1 MKKKKNKYLQ
11 DAEPPLADTPE
22 EGLSADEIELLQ
34 KTRPELDRSTLPPHD
49 NSDLARA
56 KRFAK
61 KNKFTVIFVASTLLL
76 LLVILGVLCFML
88 YKNSLGKPS
97 TDDFSV
103 TLGDEKFTV
112 PYKSAMRDDVF
123 YFDLRLISDYADLV
137 VSGGEGNMK
146 FTCPDGT
153 YVRFE
158 HGKDTATVNGVRVL
172 LGGTAEI
179 IPQDKESAAKCFVP
193 FDFIEKLFSHKVVGD
208 RVSLGIVFSNKDNKI
223 KIKRIVYNESG
234 NPLPISFSP
243 NCFESAERKTA
254 DAYSDMYPELTY
266 LSSKLTTLV
275 NKNNPLGNSYVPRDL
290 LSLDELGCP
299 VTRDQEFF
307 LVADAAYALCDML
320 RELNAS
326 LSAKE
331 QVSVTSAYRSYEYQ
345 INLYDSYVEELME
358 KQHLSKAEAEEKANK
373 TSARPGYSEHQSGLC
388 VDLIRRGDIALN
400 EGFEDTPAFGWLK
413 ENAHRY
419 GFIVR
424 YPRSKDSITGY
435 DYEPWH
441 FRFVGIDA
449 ATVIY
454 EDNICL
460 EEYLAV
466 NEK

>member
-1 MKKKKNKYLQ
+1 MSKKKNKALSDEEIRNTQ
-11 DAEPPLADTPE
+11 VDT
-22 EGLSADEIELLQ
+22 EGLSDEEIELLQ

-49 NSDLARA
+49 NSDMARA

-76 LLVILGVLCFML
+76 LLIIVGVLAVML
-88 YKNSLGKPS
+88 YRNSLGKPS

-103 TLGDEKFTV
+103 VLGEEKLTV
-112 PYKSAMRDDVF
+112 PYKSAMRDGVF

-158 HGKDTATVNGVRVL
+158 NGKDTATVNGVRVFV
-172 LGGTAEI
+172 GGRAEI
-179 IPQDKESAAKCFVP
+179 VPKDGETEAACFVP
-193 FDFIEKLFSHKVVGD
+193 FDFIDKLFSHKTVGD
-208 RVSLGIVFSNKDNKI
+208 RVSLGIVFSDKDNKI
-223 KIKRIVYNESG
+223 KIKRIFYEDSG
-234 NPLPISFSP
+234 NPLPISFSSD
-243 NCFESAERKTA
+243 CFESAEGKTA
-254 DAYSDMYPELTY
+254 QAYGEQYPSVAY
-266 LSSKLTTLV
+266 LYTKNTLLV

-290 LSLDELGCP
+290 LSLEAAGCP
-299 VTRDQEFF
+299 VTREGEFF
-307 LVADAAYALCDML
+307 MSRDAAYSLRDML
-320 RELNAS
+320 GDLNEILPTREEIFA
-326 LSAKE
+326 
-331 QVSVTSAYRSYEYQ
+331 TSAYRSYEYQ
-345 INLYDSYVEELME
+345 IKLYDSYVNELIQEKKLTREE
-358 KQHLSKAEAEEKANK
+358 AEAEANK

-388 VDLIRRGDIALN
+388 VDLIRRDDLTLN
-400 EGFEDTPAFGWLK
+400 EGFEDTPAFAWLK
-413 ENAHRY
+413 ENAHLY

-424 YPRSKDSITGY
+424 YPLKSESVTGY

-460 EEYLAV
+460 EEYLADT
-466 NEK
+466 EK